1 MVSSC
6 LKKRLISGF
15 ILGPITLVAIITGGI
30 YFKAFVAIA
39 FGLSFKEWVRMAL
52 KSKTALRDSIIGVLY
67 LLIGFMAFMTLRLE
81 LPQGMYLTF
90 VLMIGVWGSDIAAYF
105 AGKKF
110 GGAKLAETISP
121 NKTWAGLFGGMVGSA
136 FVLILFNVLAEP
148 LGNIVG
154 YELSAFMSF
163 PKAIVVG
170 VFFTVLGQGGDLLM
184 SFYKRRVGVKDTGTL
199 IPGHGGLLDRIDSL
213 LIVSPFF
220 LVVLSL

>member
-1 MVSSC
+1 M
-6 LKKRLISGF
+6 RLISGF
-15 ILGPITLVAIITGGI
+15 TLGPITLLAIIAGGI
-30 YFKAFVAIA
+30 YFKIFVAVA

-52 KSKTALRDSIIGVLY
+52 KSKQVLRDSIVGVLY
-67 LLIGFMAFMTLRLE
+67 LLIGFIAFMTLRLD

-121 NKTWAGLFGGMVGSA
+121 NKTWAGLFGGMVGSS
-136 FVLILFNVLAEP
+136 FVLVLFNFLAEP
-148 LGNIVG
+148 IGNLFG
-154 YELSAFMSF
+154 QELVAFMSL
-163 PKAIVVG
+163 PKAVIVG
-170 VFFTVLGQGGDLLM
+170 VLFTVLGQGGDLLM

-199 IPGHGGLLDRIDSL
+199 IPGHGGLLDRIHSL

-220 LVVLSL
+220 LVVLAL